1 MEIRLKDRR
10 HGNTR
15 LSKKRGS
22 MLYWHPKKK
31 EERDKIQDTISN
43 LSDIGMFFEMLIKH
57 I

>member
-15 LSKKRGS
+15 LSEKRGD
-22 MLYWHPKKK
+22 MPYWHPKKK
-31 EERDKIQDTISN
+31 EERDKIQNTISN